1 MAPILVPAD
10 AVINAQIRYYHERP
24 PGAEPLVHRP
34 RLAGSRRMPVDE
46 RTVPITDLR
55 ATSNSFTL
63 DANGFQFLK
72 YKGQAGKL
80 YNTFE
85 SDDKIRASYYD
96 EARDLVK
103 QATGATFVHLLGH
116 VVRRDSYQKVLDDI
130 SKKRDNEPV
139 NLQHPAMMAH
149 VGMFGY
155 RPAAH
160 DPLPEPMGD
169 ELRKRASRSRWA
181 IINMWKPLKTITRE
195 PLAVCDAET
204 VSEDDLRAVKL
215 EVPKNFMFPDGDQ
228 IALELWHV
236 AANERHR
243 WYYPK
248 SMEPDEALLIKCF
261 DSRIHDGTARRAP
274 HSAIRTPHDHGD
286 ARESI
291 ELRTI
296 VFWDNQAK
304 L

>member
-10 AVINAQIRYYHERP
+10 AVINSQIKYYQERP

-34 RLAGSRRMPVDE
+34 RLAESRRMPFDE
-46 RTVPITDLR
+46 RTVPVTDLR
-55 ATSNSFTL
+55 ATSNPFTL

-72 YKGQAGKL
+72 YNGQAGKL
-80 YNTFE
+80 YDTFE
-85 SDDKIRASYYD
+85 SDDKIRANYYE
-96 EARDLVK
+96 EARELVK
-103 QATGATFVHLLGH
+103 NATGATFVHLLGH

-130 SKKRDNEPV
+130 SKKGDNEPV
-139 NLQHPAMMAH
+139 NLQHPAMIAH
-149 VGMFGY
+149 LLD
-155 RPAAH
+155 R
-160 DPLPEPMGD
+160 LQEPIGD
-169 ELRKRASRSRWA
+169 DLRKRASRSRWA
-181 IINMWKPLKTITRE
+181 IINVWKPLKTITRE

-215 EVPKNFMFPDGDQ
+215 EVPKNFMFPDGDK

-236 AANERHR
+236 APNERHR